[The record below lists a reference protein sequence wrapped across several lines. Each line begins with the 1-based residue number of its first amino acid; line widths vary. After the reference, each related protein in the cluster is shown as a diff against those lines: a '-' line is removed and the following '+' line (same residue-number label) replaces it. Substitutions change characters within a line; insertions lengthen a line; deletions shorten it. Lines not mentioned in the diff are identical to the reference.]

1 MNEPAPAAGPAQ
13 QRKASTI
20 AAMFGVALV
29 LGVLNVALNP
39 DVMQDARLTG
49 TQIVGNLVLLFL
61 GFRWLAID
69 SAQLDIRRPLWLN
82 VCIILLAIVFVP
94 YYFYKTRPA
103 GRRGLAIAG
112 FFAMVVAVSLAMS
125 FGAALLGILSGNP
138 GSTSTTPI

>member
-1 MNEPAPAAGPAQ
+1 MNAPTPAPNQAQ

-39 DVMQDARLTG
+39 DVVQNARVTG
-49 TQIVGNLVLLFL
+49 TQIAGNLVLLYL

-94 YYFYKTRPA
+94 YYFYKTRRPGQRA
-103 GRRGLAIAG
+103 QPILLFLAL
-112 FFAMVVAVSLAMS
+112 VVGIGIVSAIGSTLMLTLQS
-125 FGAALLGILSGNP
+125 GAAPGTPGI
-138 GSTSTTPI
+138 

>member
-1 MNEPAPAAGPAQ
+1 MNAPTPTSGPAQ

-39 DVMQDARLTG
+39 DVMQNARLTG
-49 TQIVGNLVLLFL
+49 TQVIGNLVLLFL

-82 VCIILLAIVFVP
+82 IGIILLAIVFVP
-94 YYFYKTRPA
+94 YYFYKTRQPGQRA
-103 GRRGLAIAG
+103 LPILLFLAL
-112 FFAMVVAVSLAMS
+112 VVGVGIVSAIGSTLMLAMQS
-125 FGAALLGILSGNP
+125 GATPGAPGI
-138 GSTSTTPI
+138 